1 MTSDPDFEKQ
11 LFALYGEPAAEW
23 ADDGVADR
31 VLREINRENRVRR
44 LALGAAAAVG
54 VGLSMILLAVFAG
67 PLVSSAAQL
76 AGAPAPA
83 LWVLLFVA
91 VASLGWVTARL
102 TAEA

>member
-23 ADDGVADR
+23 SEDGVANR
-31 VLREINRENRVRR
+31 VLRQIDRENRLRR
-44 LALGAAAAVG
+44 RALGAAAAVG
-54 VGLSMILLAVFAG
+54 VSLSMVLLAAFAG
-67 PLVSSAAQL
+67 PLVASAAQL

-83 LWVLLFVA
+83 LWVVLFVA